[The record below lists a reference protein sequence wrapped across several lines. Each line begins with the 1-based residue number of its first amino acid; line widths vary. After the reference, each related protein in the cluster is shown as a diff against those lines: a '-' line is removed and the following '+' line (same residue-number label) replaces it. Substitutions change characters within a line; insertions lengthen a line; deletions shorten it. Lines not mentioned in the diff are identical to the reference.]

1 MKIFI
6 NPHEGAVKRLLS
18 DVELPTADIIPG
30 HMEHFFAYGTPGD
43 VKGVIGLELFLFWLS
58 G

>member
-43 VKGVIGLELFLFWLS
+43 VKGVIGLELF
-58 G
+58 